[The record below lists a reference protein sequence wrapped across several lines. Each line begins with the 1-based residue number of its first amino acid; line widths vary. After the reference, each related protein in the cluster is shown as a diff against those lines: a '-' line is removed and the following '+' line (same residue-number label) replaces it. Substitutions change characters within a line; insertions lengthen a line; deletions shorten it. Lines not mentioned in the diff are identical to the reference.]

1 MTTTPREIPDP
12 QPDLPESQHRL
23 LKPSDVAR
31 QLGVSRAWLYAAA
44 KTGRL
49 PSIRIGGPDGPV
61 RFVPEDLDRW
71 IDEARANWLPG
82 QPSTPTAR
90 REKTTPRRAPKP
102 GRAGL
107 GRPRAQNQLPL

>member
-1 MTTTPREIPDP
+1 MSTPREFPP
-12 QPDLPESQHRL
+12 TAVDLPESGRRL
-23 LKPSDVAR
+23 LKPSEVAK

-49 PSIRIGGPDGPV
+49 PSIRIGGPEGPV

-71 IDEARANWLPG
+71 IDEARSAWLPG
-82 QPSTPTAR
+82 HPSPPTSR
-90 REKTTPRRAPKP
+90 REKTAPRRAPKP